1 MRRHPFLT
9 ILAALLLA
17 FGALL
22 AWLLTSFDLD
32 SYRTELQET
41 LSSALKRPVQMGK
54 IRLSLRHGPAID
66 VRNVEVGSAEAA
78 TRLQIRHLYLR
89 LNLEELLH
97 RRLQTRDLYLD
108 QPVLTLTR
116 RAPIEVGTTTSEP
129 APFDPQLLE
138 RLGFSNCTLRN
149 GRLLLVDPRQP
160 EAARILAIEGL
171 NGHLS
176 DLAPGQS
183 GSLELAGRIVRN
195 DQPAAFEVSGTLTPG
210 VTFPFW
216 REARYVLQGSLNN
229 LPVGWL
235 MPTSVP
241 FPPGWGLSG
250 EVGLT
255 ARLQGVPTT
264 GLAIDLALIGGELRL
279 DSPNGPASSAPFSTL
294 NLTTRWTLETAASRF
309 EPLAIELDGQRL
321 QGAATVEP
329 ATNGRA
335 INLSLQASE
344 IPLPA
349 LDRILPAGENPQVN
363 SLRTS
368 MIGGQLQQLSVAFQ
382 QQPDTTGASPVTDY
396 RLSARLKN
404 LTLKL
409 PRVGPVENLAGKLEL
424 TPMALAVSDGSGD
437 LAGNKLRFSG
447 RVTREA
453 AGAPSIDAEAAGEFG
468 AAWLGTRLAGMT
480 PADLELTGTFALRV
494 TLGGRLDQPHF
505 DANADLKQLEI
516 HFRNLFTKPAGIAT
530 ELFLSGDYGQHQLA
544 LNYGRLHSPPLD
556 VSADGSFAF
565 DQSDRFRL
573 DLRLAP
579 VALADLP
586 ERVPVLKPLQP
597 RGLLSGE
604 YTLQGEGGKL
614 QQARGDLNLNGAGL
628 YLGGFT
634 ADLNDLSGSLHFSQ
648 GQASFAGLTGR
659 IGRSS
664 FTASGSFPD
673 LAAASG
679 SVHLQARAM
688 HADDLIFHSDQTL
701 LRNIDAELA
710 VAPDRLEFI
719 RVTTQLDGG
728 TKAEVRGAISH
739 FHGPAVVTLDIEAD
753 YGDIDEVI
761 ALWIRS
767 AGAPPLHAP
776 PHHGPLPELLIRAH
790 AVRGTI
796 GGMDFEEARGE
807 ISLADRTLVIHPL
820 QCRIGPGFVTGQVL
834 IEPVENSPP
843 RLRISGHAEGI
854 AAEVVHQQLLKQSS
868 LVKGSLR
875 GDFYLQGI
883 AGSEFLP
890 TSLGGF
896 SIEIGD
902 GVLREFKS
910 LSKVFS
916 LLNVSQILALKLP
929 DMDRE
934 GMPFGKLTGTF
945 KLDRGI
951 LRSEDLF
958 VESNA
963 MNLSLVGQLDLAHHR
978 VDAVMGVK
986 PLRTVDKII
995 TNIPLAGWVLAG
1007 DEKALITA
1015 HFSINGPTGDPEVR
1029 PIPITS
1035 VSGKVLG
1042 IFRRVFGL
1050 PGKMVEDVG
1059 ELLQGGK

>member
-9 ILAALLLA
+9 FLFALLLA
-17 FGALL
+17 FGAFL

-32 SYRTELQET
+32 SYRAELQES

-66 VRNVEVGSAEAA
+66 VRNVEVGTPESAM
-78 TRLQIRHLYLR
+78 RLQIGHLYLR
-89 LNLEELLH
+89 LDLEELLH

-116 RAPIEVGTTTSEP
+116 QAPVDAGTPAPEP

-149 GRLLLVDPRQP
+149 GSLLLVDPRQP
-160 EAARILAIEGL
+160 QAARVLAIKAL

-176 DLAPGQS
+176 DLAPGRS
-183 GSLELAGRIVRN
+183 GTLELAGRLVRGEETA
-195 DQPAAFEVSGTLTPG
+195 PFEISGTLRPG
-210 VTFPFW
+210 DTFPFW
-216 REARYVLQGSLNN
+216 LETHYSLQGSLHN
-229 LPVGWL
+229 LPAGWL
-235 MPTSVP
+235 MPASAP
-241 FPPGWGLSG
+241 APDWGISG
-250 EVGLT
+250 QVGLT
-255 ARLQGVPTT
+255 ARLQGIPKT
-264 GLAIDLALIGGELRL
+264 GLAIDLALTGAELRL
-279 DSPNGPASSAPFSTL
+279 DSPNGPGSSALFSTL
-294 NLTTRWTLETAASRF
+294 DLTTRWTPERAAMRF

-321 QGAATVEP
+321 QGMATVEP
-329 ATNGRA
+329 ATNGTA
-335 INLSLQASE
+335 INLSLQGTE
-344 IPLPA
+344 LPLPD
-349 LDRILPAGENPQVN
+349 LGRILPAGENPLVN

-368 MIGGQLQQLSVAFQ
+368 MTGGQLQQLALTFQ
-382 QQPDTTGASPVTDY
+382 QQPDPSGGPPVTHY
-396 RLSARLKN
+396 SIKAKLNGLA
-404 LTLKL
+404 LKL
-409 PRVGPVENLAGKLEL
+409 PRIGEMENLAGDLEL
-424 TPMALAVSDGSGD
+424 TPLALAVRDGSGD
-437 LAGNKLRFSG
+437 LAGNELRFSG
-447 RVTREA
+447 RVTWQA
-453 AGAPSIDAEAAGEFG
+453 AGPPRIEAVATGEFG

-480 PADLELTGTFALRV
+480 PADLELTGTFPLRV
-494 TLGGRLDQPHF
+494 TLGGQLDQPHF
-505 DANADLKQLEI
+505 DAHADLRQLKI

-530 ELFLSGDYGQHQLA
+530 ELFLSGDYAEQQLA
-544 LNYGRLHSPPLD
+544 LNYGRLHCPPLD

-565 DQSDRFRL
+565 GQSDRFRL

-586 ERVPVLKPLQP
+586 ERAPLLKPLQL

-604 YTLQGEGGKL
+604 YSLQGAGGKL
-614 QQARGDLNLNGAGL
+614 QQARGNLNLNGAGL
-628 YLGGFT
+628 YLGGII
-634 ADLNDLSGSLHFSQ
+634 ADLNDLSGSLHFNQ

-673 LAAASG
+673 LTAPSG

-688 HADDLIFHSDQTL
+688 HADDLIFYSDQAI
-701 LRNIDAELA
+701 LRDIDAELA
-710 VAPDRLEFI
+710 VAPDRLEFT
-719 RVTTQLDGG
+719 RVTTHLDGG
-728 TKAEVRGAISH
+728 TKAEVRGAVSH
-739 FHGPAVVTLDIEAD
+739 FQGPAAVTLDIEAD
-753 YGDIDEVI
+753 YGNIDEVI
-761 ALWIRS
+761 ALWSRS
-767 AGAPPLHAP
+767 PEAPALHVP
-776 PHHGPLPELLIRAH
+776 PHHGPLPELLIRAF
-790 AVRGTI
+790 ARRGII

-807 ISLADRTLVIHPL
+807 ISFADRTLVIHPL

-834 IEPVENSPP
+834 VEPVENSPP
-843 RLRISGHAEGI
+843 RLHISGHAEGI

-896 SIEIGD
+896 SIEIRN

-934 GMPFGKLTGTF
+934 GMPFGRLSGTF

-951 LRSEDLF
+951 LSSEDLF

-963 MNLSLVGQLDLAHHR
+963 MNLSLVGQLDLAR
-978 VDAVMGVK
+978 QRLDAVMGVK

-995 TNIPLAGWVLAG
+995 TNIPIAGWVLAG

-1015 HFSINGPTGDPEVR
+1015 HFSIKGATIDPEVR
-1029 PIPITS
+1029 PIPISS

-1050 PGKMVEDVG
+1050 PGKMVDDVG
-1059 ELLQGGK
+1059 GLLQGGK

>member
-1 MRRHPFLT
+1 VRRHPFLT
-9 ILAALLLA
+9 LLATLLLA
-17 FGALL
+17 FGGLL

-41 LSSALKRPVQMGK
+41 LSSALKRPVLMGK

-66 VRNVEVGSAEAA
+66 VRNVEVGTPEDA
-78 TRLQIRHLYLR
+78 TRLRIGHLYLR

-97 RRLQTRDLYLD
+97 RRLRTRDLYLD
-108 QPVLTLTR
+108 QPVLILTR
-116 RAPIEVGTTTSEP
+116 QAPVEPEATTSEP
-129 APFDPQLLE
+129 PPFDPQLLE

-149 GRLLLVDPRQP
+149 GRLLLIDPRQP
-160 EAARILAIEGL
+160 EATRTLAIEAL

-183 GSLELAGRIVRN
+183 GSLELAGRIVREN
-195 DQPAAFEVSGTLTPG
+195 RTAPFEISGTLKPG
-210 VTFPFW
+210 VSFPFW
-216 REARYVLQGSLNN
+216 QETRYSLQGSLHD

-235 MPTSVP
+235 MPASASA
-241 FPPGWGLSG
+241 PGWEISG

-255 ARLQGVPTT
+255 ARLQGVPMT
-264 GLAIDLALIGGELRL
+264 GLAIDLDLAGGELRL
-279 DSPNGPASSAPFSTL
+279 ESPRGPGTAAFFRSL
-294 NLTTRWTLETAASRF
+294 KLTTRWTLEPAASRF
-309 EPLAIELDGQRL
+309 DPLTIELDGQRL
-321 QGAATVEP
+321 EGMARIEQAPPGTTINASLEAT
-329 ATNGRA
+329 
-335 INLSLQASE
+335 E

-349 LDRILPAGENPQVN
+349 LVGILPAGESGLVN
-363 SLRTS
+363 SLRSS
-368 MIGGQLQQLSVAFQ
+368 MTGGQFQ
-382 QQPDTTGASPVTDY
+382 QVSVDLHRQPDASGGPP
-396 RLSARLKN
+396 
-404 LTLKL
+404 LTRYSLRAKLRDLALKL
-409 PRVGPVENLAGKLEL
+409 PQVGEIENLSGDLEL
-424 TPMALAVSDGSGD
+424 TPQALAVGDGSGD

-447 RVTREA
+447 RITREA
-453 AGAPSIDAEAAGEFG
+453 AGPPRIEMEATGEFG
-468 AAWLGTRLAGMT
+468 AAWLGTRLASMT
-480 PADLELTGTFALRV
+480 PADLELIGTFPLQV

-516 HFRNLFTKPAGIAT
+516 HFRNLFAKPAGIAT

-544 LNYGRLHSPPLD
+544 LNYGRLHCPPLD
-556 VSADGSFAF
+556 LSADGSVAF
-565 DQSDRFRL
+565 DKGDRFRL

-579 VALADLP
+579 VALAHLP
-586 ERVPVLKPLQP
+586 ERVPALKPLEP

-614 QQARGDLNLNGAGL
+614 QQARGNLNFNGAGL

-664 FTASGSFPD
+664 FTASGSYPD

-679 SVHLQARAM
+679 SVHLQAPAM
-688 HADDLIFHSDQTL
+688 HADDLIFHSDQAI
-701 LRNIDAELA
+701 LRDIDAELA
-710 VAPDRLEFI
+710 VAPDRLEFT
-719 RVTTQLDGG
+719 RVTTRLDGG
-728 TKAEVRGAISH
+728 TRAEVRGAVSH
-739 FHGPAVVTLDIEAD
+739 FQGPAAVTLDIEAD
-753 YGDIDEVI
+753 YGNIDEVI
-761 ALWIRS
+761 ALWSR
-767 AGAPPLHAP
+767 APEAPALHAP
-776 PHHGPLPELLIRAH
+776 PHPGQLPELLIRAH
-790 AVRGTI
+790 ARRGMI

-834 IEPVENSPP
+834 VEPVGNSPP
-843 RLRISGHAEGI
+843 RLHISGHAEGI

-868 LVKGSLR
+868 LVKGSLQ

-896 SIEIGD
+896 SIEIRD

-951 LRSEDLF
+951 LSSEDLF

-995 TNIPLAGWVLAG
+995 TNIPIAGWVLAG

-1015 HFSINGPTGDPEVR
+1015 HFSIKGATGDPEVR
-1029 PIPITS
+1029 PIPISS

-1059 ELLQGGK
+1059 GLLQGGK